1 MKNIDTVHHWDIDSL
16 NYGEIYRDL
25 RSWANTPG
33 FRIMKR
39 EILNHFKTF
48 EKIRFVELGAGIG
61 KMSILMNILGGKT
74 TLIDYNKSA
83 IEQAEK
89 AQRFFGCAPEFL
101 LENALALP
109 RSIYGQYD
117 VVMSFGVAE
126 HFLKKERTAIFHSH
140 HNLAKN
146 NGMVIIWVPNA
157 FGLFYRFS
165 HRIRKTL
172 GKWPKGLTE
181 VPFTRREL
189 RNIASKV
196 GLKNIKIFC
205 GGRFLRYF
213 NYFLTSNV
221 KQAIRKYL
229 LRKKD
234 KRPLLHA
241 GGNPREKLVEIIS
254 RNETRQGFLD
264 RYFSYPLLL
273 IALKSNKA

>member
-1 MKNIDTVHHWDIDSL
+1 MKNIDNVHHWDIDSL
-16 NYGEIYRDL
+16 EYSEIYRDL
-25 RSWANTPG
+25 RSWANTSG

-109 RSIYGQYD
+109 QSIYGQYD

-126 HFLKKERTAIFHSH
+126 HFLRKERTAIFHSH

-146 NGMVIIWVPNA
+146 NAMVIIWVPNA
-157 FGLFYRFS
+157 FGLCYRVS
-165 HRIRKTL
+165 HGIRKAL

-181 VPFTRREL
+181 VPFTRKEL
-189 RNIASKV
+189 KSIASKV
-196 GLKNIKIFC
+196 GLKNIKTFC
-205 GGRFLRYF
+205 GGRFLRDF
-213 NYFLTSNV
+213 NYFLVSNLSE
-221 KQAIRKYL
+221 AIRKYL

-234 KRPLLHA
+234 ERPLLHIED
-241 GGNPREKLVEIIS
+241 NPREKLEEIMS
-254 RNETRQGFLD
+254 HNETAQGFLD
-264 RYFSYPLLL
+264 KYFSYPLFL
-273 IALKSNKA
+273 IAFKSDY